1 MAYLEVGGRRQAIPV
16 GETVLGT
23 DGSGRLVIS
32 GEDLTTQYAV
42 VRGLP
47 DGQAAIRLVDEKAVA
62 LVNGVRLGAQPV
74 PLLHGDKVEIAGQE
88 LLFVDERRSG
98 STLYVQAVDPS
109 KLVPGKPSARR
120 APTSGTGG
128 RLVSLTD
135 GREYAITAASLLIGR
150 EAGCDVVLTSKNVS
164 RRHAEIV
171 ATPKGYL
178 LVDSSTNG
186 TFVNGVRVQEQQVLA
201 RADVI
206 RCGEH
211 EFRFYA
217 DVAPAAPPPVPAEEA
232 QATTPPPPPAPMQEP
247 QEAPAAPPAAAAPGP
262 PAREVPVAPPKQQ
275 AAPDARAQP
284 AAGPPTPPPGAEQ
297 RLSHTLHGVPAVPRP
312 GGAAR
317 GRPAPPYRP
326 PEPPKRRETPV
337 VPPTPAPP
345 MASVPKPQPPPPRQS
360 GGEHA
365 VLANVVVRSGPLRGQ
380 RYPIRVPIVNVGRAE
395 YNDIV
400 IADESVSTSHAKLQ
414 RREGIW
420 MLVDLDS
427 TNGTL
432 VDGERVQGEVPLA
445 PGALIRFGA
454 VQTIFE
460 PTDDTIDAQKGS
472 STRLMGA
479 IRLPKDSGGKGGSS

>member
-23 DGSGRLVIS
+23 DGSGRLVIA
-32 GEDLTTQYAV
+32 GEDLTTHCAV

-47 DGQAAIRLVDEKAVA
+47 DGQAAIRLADENAVA

-109 KLVPGKPSARR
+109 MLVPGKPSARR

-217 DVAPAAPPPVPAEEA
+217 DVAPAAPPPVPT
-232 QATTPPPPPAPMQEP
+232 QATASPPPPAPV
-247 QEAPAAPPAAAAPGP
+247 PPPVAAAPEPQG
-262 PAREVPVAPPKQQ
+262 AEVPVAKPKQPV
-275 AAPDARAQP
+275 APDVHAPP
-284 AAGPPTPPPGAEQ
+284 AAGPPTPPLGAEQ

-312 GGAAR
+312 GGATR

-345 MASVPKPQPPPPRQS
+345 MAAGPIPQAPPQPRQS
-360 GGEHA
+360 GGEHK

-380 RYPIRVPIVNVGRAE
+380 RYPIRVPIANVGRAE

-479 IRLPKDSGGKGGSS
+479 IRLPKDSDGKDGSS